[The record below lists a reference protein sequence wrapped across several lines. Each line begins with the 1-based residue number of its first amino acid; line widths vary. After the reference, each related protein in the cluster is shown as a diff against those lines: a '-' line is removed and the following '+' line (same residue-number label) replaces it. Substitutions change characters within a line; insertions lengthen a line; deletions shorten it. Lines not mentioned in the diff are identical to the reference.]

1 MGRMRWYVS
10 AMTNIEL
17 DMEYI
22 SLYARQMNASAI
34 KAENDKV
41 FFVDELLMYTAL
53 SYFLTVFSHAYD
65 HREQNTK
72 RCVDSFL
79 DLLQIQGKERTIGV
93 HNLQDVLEMI
103 TLLRNV
109 LDLAMD
115 CFWSAWTFMSDTRYN
130 I

>member
-1 MGRMRWYVS
+1 MRRMRWYVS

-22 SLYARQMNASAI
+22 LLYARQMNASAI

-41 FFVDELLMYTAL
+41 IFADEPLMYMTL

-72 RCVDSFL
+72 RCMNSFL

-93 HNLQDVLEMI
+93 HNLQDVLGMI

-115 CFWSAWTFMSDTRYN
+115 RFWSAWAFMVGHE
-130 I
+130 III